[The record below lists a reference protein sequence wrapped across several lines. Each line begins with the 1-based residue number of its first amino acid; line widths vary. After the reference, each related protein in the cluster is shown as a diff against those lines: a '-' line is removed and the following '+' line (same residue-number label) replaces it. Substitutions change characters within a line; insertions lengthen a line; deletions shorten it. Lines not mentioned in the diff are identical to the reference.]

1 MATWFKI
8 NSYGQFVGPV
18 ALSVT
23 EALDAFTKTYIPQN
37 AGERLQSILTT

>member
-8 NSYGQFVGPV
+8 HSYGQFVGPV
-18 ALSVT
+18 ALSVI
-23 EALDAFTKTYIPQN
+23 EALNVLTKTYIPQN